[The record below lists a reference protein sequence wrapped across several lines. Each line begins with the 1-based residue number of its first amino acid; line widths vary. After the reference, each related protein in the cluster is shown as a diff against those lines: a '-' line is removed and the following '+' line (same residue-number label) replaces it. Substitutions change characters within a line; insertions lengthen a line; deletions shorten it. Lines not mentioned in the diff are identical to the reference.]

1 MPAPDVLGRM
11 IPTENDGTD
20 LEAIFARYSLSST
33 GLVRVGS
40 LSEANALLA
49 QINNAVPGGQPRP
62 PVEVWR
68 TDVHARYLHPN
79 TGAAGEGW
87 EWMGGRQYAI
97 DLRLTGTVSAGG
109 DPGTLTPNNIV
120 RQTPG
125 WTITGNNVVIPA
137 TGYYDVDVDVDVDGA
152 AGSLGRV
159 FAQVRTTNGVIFKRV
174 AGSYN
179 ENNYQGSTVVAL
191 SQGNQLYLQVFHEAG
206 GSRAYTASMLLYMK
220 ADPRWTSN

>member
-1 MPAPDVLGRM
+1 MPEPDVLGRS
-11 IPTENDGTD
+11 IPVLEDSTD
-20 LEAIFARYSLSST
+20 LRQLFGRYSMSST

-49 QINNAVPGGQPRP
+49 QINAGIAEGNLRP

-79 TGAAGEGW
+79 TGMAGEGW
-87 EWMGGRQYAI
+87 EYMGGRQYAI

-109 DPGTLTPNNIV
+109 DPGSLTPSNIV

-125 WTITGNNVVIPA
+125 WTISGNNVVVAA
-137 TGYYDVDVDVDVDGA
+137 TGLYDVDVDVDVDGA

-159 FAQVRTTNGVIFKRV
+159 FAQVRTTNGVVHKRV
-174 AGSYN
+174 GTGQN
-179 ENNYQGSTVVAL
+179 ENHYQGMTQIPL
-191 SQGNQLYLQVFHEAG
+191 SAGNNLFVQVYHEAG
-206 GSRAYTASMLLYMK
+206 GSRAYTAALSLYMK

>member
-11 IPTENDGTD
+11 IPTATD
-20 LEAIFARYSLSST
+20 SSNLEAIFQRYSLSST
-33 GLVRVGS
+33 GLVVVGS
-40 LSEANALLA
+40 RSEANALLA
-49 QINNAVPGGQPRP
+49 EINDAVPAGDPRV
-62 PVEVWR
+62 PVEVWQ

-79 TGAAGEGW
+79 TGQAGEGW
-87 EWMGGRQYAI
+87 EYMGGRQYAI
-97 DLRLTGTVSAGG
+97 DLRLSGTISAGG
-109 DPGTLTPNNIV
+109 NPGTLTPNNIV

-159 FAQVRTTNGVIFKRV
+159 FAQVRTTNGVVHKRV
-174 AGSYN
+174 GTGQN
-179 ENNYQGSTVVAL
+179 ENHYQGLTQVAL
-191 SQGNQLYLQVFHEAG
+191 SQGNNLFVQVYHEAG
-206 GSRAYTASMLLYMK
+206 GSRAYTAALSLYMK